1 VSKSQR
7 DKGAGGER
15 ELCALLT
22 DALGTKVTRNLGQAR
37 DSGHDVTVPPFH
49 IECKRRHRIGNLYD
63 WIMQAIDENAYHIP
77 TVALRADGKRW
88 LVVMYL
94 DDWIRIAREEIVK
107 GDANGNHD

>member
-1 VSKSQR
+1 
-7 DKGAGGER
+7 
-15 ELCALLT
+15 
-22 DALGTKVTRNLGQAR
+22 
-37 DSGHDVTVPPFH
+37 
-49 IECKRRHRIGNLYD
+49 
-63 WIMQAIDENAYHIP
+63 MQAIDENAYHIP